1 MLEIG
6 RNAIYVNSGLLKVPN
21 TKELFFSDDNIF
33 TGGSYGSDAEVKHFL
48 GPFLNVDDAFR
59 GWMNE
64 HYTINYN
71 GMINYQSDFVDTQ
84 YTAVTVVLNEA
95 GAETLQFTWTA
106 NAEDSDVWLQRQ
118 LYLNQKINSCRKFY
132 DFYFKRVLPVRYNTL
147 ESLNRVGTVS
157 YVHPQ
162 TQYNYLVSWY
172 EKFLVDNPG
181 VSERVLPSFY
191 ALYAQGVYKQTNMS
205 VLNSLNNTFP
215 DPVSAEFLSVD
226 DDARTGIAD
235 STLVKNRYIAY
246 LKKYAVA
253 ANNYIA
259 NNSLEALN
267 TGIGDFYST
276 YMFTDATIP
285 LLTTEAVKGEMF
297 PFYNQISFST
307 DRNTTFANIL
317 RELSISDEL
326 MKMVISDPNPVSQLN
341 FGRSTELLMPP
352 ASDLETE
359 PAAVSYE
366 FTSGNLKMWD
376 LKHWIQFGVFNANTI
391 PTVISP
397 ERSVGYDPAFIKTVG
412 AKVGDIPTYTNKIIT
427 QLFTKLV
434 LSAKVNR
441 LSAEKSRNIKEMFD
455 GVACYSEAVFYKIEK
470 FGMGSS
476 TTPLHTYYIPNS
488 TKLDVCN
495 FIDTQVKYGSQYT
508 YKIISY
514 VLVLGNN
521 YSYNGTDAGTVSAQ
535 DPNTARIS
543 LGCTAE
549 MRLVEVPIDT
559 IEGLRIMDHPPI
571 APVSSIVG
579 FRGIENR
586 ILINLNGATGDVVM
600 EPIPLEPGDLDL
612 IALQRQ
618 SQRRSDTKLRFLN
631 DDAPSLFE
639 VFRTTQKPR
648 AYLDFEGTKIAELS
662 TQNISTSAAFQDS
675 ITPNIDYYYVFRSR
689 DIHGNISNPTAI
701 YQVKMI
707 KDSSPPYLVV
717 KPYDLNE
724 EMQDHKKKVPS
735 KSMRRYIQ
743 IIPTTPQGLL
753 NVEQSNLQ
761 TAASATDTNSVV
773 LGVAD
778 ETVWGEKFKIRF
790 TSKKTGRKIDLDFI
804 FDTEHQLSQ
813 S

>member
-6 RNAIYVNSGLLKVPN
+6 RNATYVNSGLLKVP
-21 TKELFFSDDNIF
+21 TTSPSSADDSNDPLGF
-33 TGGSYGSDAEVKHFL
+33 TILTVDQVKDFE
-48 GPFLNVDDAFR
+48 NVSDAFR

-64 HYTINYN
+64 YYTINWN
-71 GMINYQSDFVDTQ
+71 GRINYQSEFVDSQ
-84 YTAVTVVLNEA
+84 YTEVTVITNAA

-106 NAEDSDVWLQRQ
+106 NAETADVALQRQ
-118 LYLNQKINSCRKFY
+118 IYLNQKINSCRQFY

-147 ESLNRVGTVS
+147 ERLNRVGSVS
-157 YVHPQ
+157 YVRPQ
-162 TQYNYLVSWY
+162 AQYNYMVSWY
-172 EKFLVDNPG
+172 EKFLADNPG
-181 VSERVLPSFY
+181 VHERVLPSFY
-191 ALYAQGVYKQTNMS
+191 ALYAEGVYRQTNMQA
-205 VLNSLNNTFP
+205 LNSLNNTFT

-226 DDARTGIAD
+226 EDARTGIAD
-235 STLVKNRYIAY
+235 SELVKSRYAAY
-246 LKKYAVA
+246 FKKYSVA

-259 NNSLEALN
+259 NNSLEGLN
-267 TGIGDFYST
+267 KQIGDFYGT
-276 YMFTDATIP
+276 YVFTDATIP

-326 MKMVISDPNPVSQLN
+326 MKMVIADPNPAAQLN
-341 FGRSTELLMPP
+341 FGRSTELLTPP
-352 ASDLETE
+352 ASGLETE
-359 PAAVSYE
+359 PATVSYE
-366 FTSGNLKMWD
+366 FSSGGLKMWD
-376 LKHWIQFGVFNANTI
+376 LKHWIQFGIFNPDNDN
-391 PTVISP
+391 S
-397 ERSVGYDPAFIKTVG
+397 FIKTVG
-412 AKVGDIPTYTNKIIT
+412 AKVGDIPTYTNKIMT

-441 LSAEKSRNIKEMFD
+441 LSAQKSRNIKEMFD
-455 GVACYSEAVFYKIEK
+455 GVPCYSEAVFYKIEK
-470 FGMGSS
+470 FGTASS
-476 TTPLHTYYIPNS
+476 VTPLQTFYIPNS
-488 TKLDVCN
+488 TQLDVCN
-495 FIDTQVKYGSQYT
+495 FTDTQVKYGAEYT
-508 YKIISY
+508 YKITSY

-521 YSYNGTDAGTVSAQ
+521 YSYNGTDAGTVSAEE
-535 DPNTARIS
+535 PNTAHIS
-543 LGCTAE
+543 LGCTPE
-549 MRLVEVPIDT
+549 MRLVEVPVDT
-559 IEGLRIMDHPPI
+559 VEGLRVMDHPPI
-571 APVSSIVG
+571 SPISSIVG

-600 EPIPLEPGDLDL
+600 EPIPLEASDLDL

-648 AYLDFEGTKIAELS
+648 SYSDFEGTKIAELS

-724 EMQDHKKKVPS
+724 EMGDYKKKVPS
-735 KSMRRYIQ
+735 KSMRRYVQ

-761 TAASATDTNSVV
+761 TATSATDTNSVV

-778 ETVWGEKFKIRF
+778 ETLWGEKFKIRF